1 MKDERGCDWVVELC
15 MNLFL
20 FLRNFPQALITSF
33 QLKKKYCFC
42 LSLPGRKD
50 FSSTLCSFSA
60 QEVANK
66 IDRRQIK
73 KRKDKILRGG
83 CNLGLVY
90 GLHRGRG
97 AEEGR

>member
-1 MKDERGCDWVVELC
+1 MHEFVFVFKKL
-15 MNLFL
+15 
-20 FLRNFPQALITSF
+20 PSSF
-33 QLKKKYCFC
+33 NNIFSVKKKYCFC
-42 LSLPGRKD
+42 LSLLGRKD

-66 IDRRQIK
+66 TDRRQIK

-83 CNLGLVY
+83 CNSGLVY